1 MRVAECFFRRCE
13 AFRMKEKMSPRC
25 SDEADSLPLHRVA
38 GPGDETAE
46 EAALRKGRLVPA

>member
-1 MRVAECFFRRCE
+1 MAECFFRRCE